1 MVRKINNRLFKINT
15 YVSGMMI
22 IEVDNDYTEEV
33 QKMRE
38 EINFDSLVWKLNL
51 LTYLAELTVQGYII
65 LSVTELNIDGSNQRV
80 AYAKNKDFKK
90 IVKYIQNG
98 YRVK

>member
-15 YVSGMMI
+15 YVSAMI
-22 IEVDNDYTEEV
+22 VEVDDNYTEEV
-33 QKMRE
+33 QKMRK
-38 EINFDSLVWKLNL
+38 EIDFDSLVWKLNL

-65 LSVTELNIDGSNQRV
+65 LSVTELNIDGNNQRV

-90 IVKYIQNG
+90 IVKYINNG
-98 YRVK
+98 YRK